1 MVQGMVTLSQAAGVG
16 CGGRG
21 ELELGRAAARE
32 TLHVP
37 GWRGV
42 AVLIEVLRGRP

>member
-1 MVQGMVTLSQAAGVG
+1 MVTLSEAAGVDR
-16 CGGRG
+16 GGGG
-21 ELELGRAAARE
+21 ELELELDGAAARE

>member
-1 MVQGMVTLSQAAGVG
+1 MVQGMVAFSQAAGVG
-16 CGGRG
+16 RGGGG